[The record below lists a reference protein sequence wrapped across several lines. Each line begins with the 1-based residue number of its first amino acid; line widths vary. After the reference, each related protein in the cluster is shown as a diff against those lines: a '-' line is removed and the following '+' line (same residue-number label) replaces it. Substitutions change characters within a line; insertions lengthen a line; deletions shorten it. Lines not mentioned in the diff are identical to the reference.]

1 MNSKEI
7 SVLDLKNIT
16 RAYTYGRGK
25 SRTEHTV
32 LHNLN
37 MQIRAGEIFCLVGP
51 NGAGKTTTVKVAG
64 TLLAPNSGSVRVAG
78 VDAVKDPRKARE
90 HMALLL
96 GGENG
101 FYRNVSAYDNLQY
114 FADLAGVPYAGR
126 EKRIQDALESVNL
139 ADKAQQRVQTF
150 SRGMWQRLHIARA
163 LITHAQLVLLDEPTM
178 GLDPESARHVRSL
191 IQGMQAEGTAILMTT
206 HEMSEVERL
215 ADTVAVIREGRII
228 ARGTVDE
235 LATSQNIDHM
245 SVYSCSSGNLD
256 GLCGVDG
263 GEDYDIDS
271 LYALDGVQ
279 WYEAVKTHGLWT
291 VTIAWSGFSA
301 SSARASAEKTL
312 SDYGLQLLGRREP
325 SLEEVYLS
333 ILHNGVSNGVS
344 R

>member
-16 RAYTYGRGK
+16 RSYTYGRGK

-32 LHNLN
+32 LHDLS
-37 MQIRAGEIFCLVGP
+37 MEIHPGEIFCLVGP
-51 NGAGKTTTVKVAG
+51 NGAGKTTTVKIAG
-64 TLLAPNSGSVRVAG
+64 TLLAPDSGSVRVAG

-114 FADLAGVPYAGR
+114 FADLAGVPYVGR

-178 GLDPESARHVRSL
+178 GLDPESARNVRRL
-191 IQGMQAEGTAILMTT
+191 IQDMQAEGTAILMTT

-235 LATSQNIDHM
+235 LAISQNIHHV
-245 SVYSCSSGNLD
+245 SVYSCRRENLG
-256 GLCGVDG
+256 GLCGADG
-263 GEDYDIDS
+263 GEDYELDS

-279 WYEAVKTHGLWT
+279 WCEAAKAHGLWT
-291 VTIAWSGFSA
+291 VTIAWSD
-301 SSARASAEKTL
+301 L
-312 SDYGLQLLGRREP
+312 SKSGSRDDTGKMLSERGLQLLGSRDP

-333 ILHNGVSNGVS
+333 ILHNGVNSGVKH
-344 R
+344 